1 MMQYIFKCFEPSGT
15 KKDAIYFKSV
25 LNLMELRMMQ
35 YIFKCLKPSGTKN
48 DAIYFAI
55 LYPNMSTANI
65 PFSSF

>member
-1 MMQYIFKCFEPSGT
+1 
-15 KKDAIYFKSV
+15 
-25 LNLMELRMMQ
+25 MQ

-55 LYPNMSTANI
+55 LYPNIFTAKI